1 MRKWELALGRQ
12 RSRCEGRM
20 SGSDA
25 HKSLF
30 AGRGRVSQDNQVAEP
45 SGRKLGISMAVNSL
59 RMDACKADRY
69 SSEGLT
75 RLLGVVGWWV
85 VKQQASGLGA
95 VRVCYVEGL
104 PSICYSSSGK
114 KQLQSSGI

>member
-1 MRKWELALGRQ
+1 
-12 RSRCEGRM
+12 M

-30 AGRGRVSQDNQVAEP
+30 AGRGRASQDNQVAEP
-45 SGRKLGISMAVNSL
+45 SGRKLGISMAVNTL

-114 KQLQSSGI
+114 RQLQSSGI

>member
-1 MRKWELALGRQ
+1 
-12 RSRCEGRM
+12 M

-45 SGRKLGISMAVNSL
+45 SGRRLGISMAVNSL

-75 RLLGVVGWWV
+75 RLLGVVGWLGGEA
-85 VKQQASGLGA
+85 ASKRIRSSTSVLRRGLA
-95 VRVCYVEGL
+95 
-104 PSICYSSSGK
+104 
-114 KQLQSSGI
+114 